1 MYHDAPWPILRPLFN
16 VVTLPN
22 MAKWWRKIWR
32 REDEG
37 EQQPAQSQ
45 VPTPRTGSGNVYL
58 YMPGSYESL
67 NIATVYR
74 CVQLLSDSVAALT
87 LEVLRWKDGR
97 FQVDVNNP
105 LNYLLRVQPMPEMSI
120 FDFWSF
126 AVRQMLLQG
135 NAYIVPRYVLGELT
149 DLVLCSNNTVTHDTL
164 NETYSI
170 CDPYNGVY
178 GEFSESEVIHLYLHT
193 SDGKEGES
201 VLMHARRVAGIAMAG
216 DTETANRFTNGGNVR
231 GLVSN
236 DKSAVGFGEYQDSE
250 LEKTAQDIDGRFSA
264 GEHIVSL
271 PGQVDFKQIS
281 LSSTDM
287 QFLESRKFTVREIC
301 RFFGVQPSFVF
312 DDTSNNYK
320 SAEMAN
326 ITFLSMTLDPILK
339 RIEAEF
345 TRKLISRTQYNK
357 RAFKFDRRGIY
368 SLDLQSLAEY
378 QKKTIEAGIYTIND
392 WRRLENL
399 PEVPGGDVVH
409 VSTNLAPL
417 GSDKLSGNNNTQ
429 NSNQ

>member
-1 MYHDAPWPILRPLFN
+1 MYHDAPWPIFRALFN

-22 MAKWWRKIWR
+22 MANWWRKIWH

-37 EQQPAQSQ
+37 EQQPAQPQAS
-45 VPTPRTGSGNVYL
+45 TPRTGGGNVYM
-58 YMPGSYESL
+58 YMPGAYESL

-74 CVQLLSDSVAALT
+74 CVQLLSDSVATLT
-87 LEVLRWKDGR
+87 LEVLKWKDGR
-97 FQVDVNNP
+97 FQADTNSP
-105 LNYLLRVQPMPEMSI
+105 LDYLLRVQPMPEMSI

-135 NAYIVPRYVLGELT
+135 NAYIVPRYVAGELT
-149 DLVLCSNNTVTHDTL
+149 DLVLCSNNSVTHDTL
-164 NETYSI
+164 NEIYTI
-170 CDPYNGVY
+170 CDQYNGVY
-178 GEFSESEVIHLYLHT
+178 GTFRESEVIHLYLHT

-236 DKSAVGFGEYQDSE
+236 DKSAIGFGEYQDSE

-345 TRKLISRTQYNK
+345 NRKLISPTQYTK
-357 RAFKFDRRGIY
+357 RRFKFDRRGIY
-368 SLDLQSLAEY
+368 SLDLQSLADY

-392 WRRLENL
+392 WRRQENL

-417 GSDKLSGNNNTQ
+417 GSDKLSGNNNQQ
-429 NSNQ
+429 NNQQ

>member
-1 MYHDAPWPILRPLFN
+1 
-16 VVTLPN
+16 
-22 MAKWWRKIWR
+22 MANWWSKIWR
-32 REDEG
+32 REESEFSEATQ
-37 EQQPAQSQ
+37 EQRS
-45 VPTPRTGSGNVYL
+45 TPRTGGGQAYL
-58 YMPGSYESL
+58 YMPGAYESL
-67 NIATVYR
+67 AIATVYR
-74 CVQLLSDSVAALT
+74 CVQLLSDSVACLT
-87 LEVLRWKDGR
+87 MEYMKWKDGR
-97 FQVDVNNP
+97 FQPDTNNP
-105 LNYLLRVQPMPEMSI
+105 LSYLLTVQPQPEMSI

-135 NAYIVPRYVLGELT
+135 NAYIVPRYVQGELT
-149 DLVLCSNNTVTHDTL
+149 DLVLCSNNSVAHDTL

-170 CDPYNGVY
+170 CDQYNGVY
-178 GEFSESEVIHLYLHT
+178 GTFKESEVIHLYLHT
-193 SDGKEGES
+193 SDGKDGES
-201 VLMHARRVAGIAMAG
+201 VLQHARRVAGIAMAG

-231 GLVSN
+231 GIVSN
-236 DKSAVGFGEYQDSE
+236 DKSAVGFGEYQDKE
-250 LEKTAQDIDGRFSA
+250 LEKAAENLDSRFSA

-287 QFLESRKFTVREIC
+287 QFLETRKFTVREIC

-345 TRKLISRTQYNK
+345 TRKLISRSQ
-357 RAFKFDRRGIY
+357 FGRRVFRFNRKGIY
-368 SLDLQSLAEY
+368 SLDLQSLADY

-392 WRRLENL
+392 WRRQENL
-399 PEVPGGDVVH
+399 AEVEGGDIVH
-409 VSTNLAPL
+409 ISTNLAPL
-417 GSDKLSGNNNTQ
+417 GSDKLSGNKTQ
-429 NSNQ
+429 EQ

>member
-1 MYHDAPWPILRPLFN
+1 
-16 VVTLPN
+16 
-22 MAKWWRKIWR
+22 MAKWWRKIWH
-32 REDEG
+32 REDGDG
-37 EQQPAQSQ
+37 EQADQPQRR
-45 VPTPRTGSGNVYL
+45 TPRTGSGNVYL
-58 YMPGSYESL
+58 YMPGAGESL
-67 NIATVYR
+67 SIATVYR
-74 CVQLLSDSVAALT
+74 CVQLLSDSVACLT
-87 LEVLRWKDGR
+87 MEYMRWKDGR
-97 FQVDVNNP
+97 FQVDQNNP
-105 LNYLLRVQPMPEMSI
+105 LSYLLTVQPMPEMSI

-135 NAYIVPRYVLGELT
+135 NAYIFPRYVAGELT
-149 DLVLCSNNTVTHDTL
+149 DLVLCSNGSVTHDPL

-170 CDPYNGVY
+170 CDQYNGVY
-178 GEFSESEVIHLYLHT
+178 GTYKESEVIHLYLHT
-193 SDGKEGES
+193 SDGKTGES
-201 VLMHARRVAGIAMAG
+201 VLQHARRVAGIAMAG

-236 DKSAVGFGEYQDSE
+236 DKTTTGFGEYQDEE
-250 LEKTAQDIDGRFSA
+250 LEKAAENIDSRFSA

-287 QFLESRKFTVREIC
+287 QFLETRKFTVREIC

-345 TRKLISRTQYNK
+345 TRKLISRSLFGK
-357 RAFKFDRRGIY
+357 RVFRFNRKGIY
-368 SLDLQSLAEY
+368 SLDLQSLADY

-399 PEVPGGDVVH
+399 AEVEGGDVVH

-417 GSDKLSGNNNTQ
+417 GSDKLSGNNTQ
-429 NSNQ
+429 NSDQ

>member
-1 MYHDAPWPILRPLFN
+1 
-16 VVTLPN
+16 
-22 MAKWWRKIWR
+22 MANWWRKIWHR
-32 REDEG
+32 REDG

-45 VPTPRTGSGNVYL
+45 RTTPRTGGGIYL
-58 YMPGSYESL
+58 YMPGAYDSL
-67 NIATVYR
+67 SIATVYR

-87 LEVLRWKDGR
+87 LEVLRWKDDR

-149 DLVLCSNNTVTHDTL
+149 DLVLCSNNTVNHDAL
-164 NETYSI
+164 NETYSV

-178 GEFSESEVIHLYLHT
+178 GTFKESEVIHLYLHT
-193 SDGKEGES
+193 SDGKTGES
-201 VLMHARRVAGIAMAG
+201 VLQHARRVAGIAMAG

-236 DKSAVGFGEYQDSE
+236 DKSAIGFGEYQDSE

-345 TRKLISRTQYNK
+345 NRKLISRSQYTK

-378 QKKTIEAGIYTIND
+378 QKKTIESGIYTIND

-429 NSNQ
+429 NSEQ